1 MLMKTVSHIISSL
14 FRIPILSI
22 SILLLFSCCNN
33 NDDIIWDMCPVDIT
47 IKIKD
52 ANGNNLLS
60 PSVPG
65 NIRGKKIVAEYQGQ
79 EYELNWDEPYPSRY
93 YRPFF
98 YGLTLGRGYTQTQN
112 DSYLDDNKSY
122 LFFGEFDGVGDQDIS
137 ISLYIE
143 GYPDPWNISVTH
155 RVKWKRNTPHVTNT
169 ATFNGKNIS
178 YGTITIVL

>member
-1 MLMKTVSHIISSL
+1 
-14 FRIPILSI
+14 
-22 SILLLFSCCNN
+22 
-33 NDDIIWDMCPVDIT
+33 MCPVDIT

-65 NIRGKKIVAEYQGQ
+65 NLRGKKIVAEYQGQ

-98 YGLTLGRGYTQTQN
+98 YGLTLGRGYTQTEN